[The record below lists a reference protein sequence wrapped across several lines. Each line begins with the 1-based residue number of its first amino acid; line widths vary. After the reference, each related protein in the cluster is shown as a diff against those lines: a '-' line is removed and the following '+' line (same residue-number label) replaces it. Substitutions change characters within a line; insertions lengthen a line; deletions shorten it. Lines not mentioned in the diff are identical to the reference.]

1 MSGTGA
7 SNEPPRT
14 HAARTTQRRTHTRTG
29 PLRYRQSPRG
39 RAGDGTQLRRPP
51 QTTPC
56 KLTCTCTCT
65 CTCFPLFP
73 FSRMLVVVVLVY
85 SCYTCY
91 RLEYTGSCRGT
102 DGCFRVYTIHSY
114 TQKDGNSFTEGV
126 LLTRLAYNHTHI
138 PQYSYR
144 AHPTD
149 PTDLPF
155 YILYVLST
163 FSLHSLHSRCSL
175 HSLRSRCVLRA
186 FFYCRPLAC
195 TWLLSSS
202 VQVDL
207 SDNRLSPST
216 IGRVLLALRESGQ
229 GKGLLTLNLSRN
241 VLGVEGA
248 RALVTLCEDG
258 SAPVLRELRLDH
270 MEIRDQVSTC

>member
-1 MSGTGA
+1 M
-7 SNEPPRT
+7 
-14 HAARTTQRRTHTRTG
+14 H
-29 PLRYRQSPRG
+29 
-39 RAGDGTQLRRPP
+39 TQLT
-51 QTTPC
+51 Q
-56 KLTCTCTCT
+56 LT
-65 CTCFPLFP
+65 
-73 FSRMLVVVVLVY
+73 
-85 SCYTCY
+85 Y
-91 RLEYTGSCRGT
+91 RST
-102 DGCFRVYTIHSY
+102 F
-114 TQKDGNSFTEGV
+114 
-126 LLTRLAYNHTHI
+126 
-138 PQYSYR
+138 
-144 AHPTD
+144 
-149 PTDLPF
+149 
-155 YILYVLST
+155 ST
-163 FSLHSLHSRCSL
+163 FSLHSLYIL
-175 HSLRSRCVLRA
+175 YIPDAPYIPCVLGA